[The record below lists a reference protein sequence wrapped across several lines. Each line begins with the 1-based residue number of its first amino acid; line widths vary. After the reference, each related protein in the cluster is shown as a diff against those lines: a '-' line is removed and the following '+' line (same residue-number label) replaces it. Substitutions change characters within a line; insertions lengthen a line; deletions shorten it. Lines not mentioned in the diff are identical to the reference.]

1 MVKIILLRVIR
12 AITLIVGM
20 SVLVFALLHL
30 SPLDPIT
37 AYVSADPTISP
48 EQIEKLKV
56 SWGLDKSPVEQYFV
70 WAGAMLRGDFG
81 TSRLVRSPVIN
92 IIKSRFA
99 TSAAIMGASWVLS
112 GVLGYALGALA
123 AFKRGKR
130 VDRAIRWYSYTLMA
144 TPAFWLAIIL
154 LLVFAVWL
162 KWLPVGLAAPIGVL
176 NAYVSFADRFRHFI
190 LPAATLSIV
199 GVSVVAMHTREKM
212 IDILNSEYALF
223 ARARG
228 ESAWQIF
235 KNHGLRNSVLP
246 AIALHFSYFSEL
258 FGGAVLAEQV
268 FTYPGLGST
277 LTAAGLGGDLPL
289 FGGIVI
295 ISSVFVF
302 IGNLIADILCA
313 VVDPRVRAV

>member
-1 MVKIILLRVIR
+1 MAKIIMLRVIR
-12 AITLIVGM
+12 AITLIFGM
-20 SVLVFALLHL
+20 TVLVFALLHL
-30 SPLDPIT
+30 SPFDPIT
-37 AYVSADPTISP
+37 AYVSTDPGFSP
-48 EQIEKLKV
+48 EQVEKLKV
-56 SWGLDKSPVEQYFV
+56 SWGLDKGPVEQYFA

-81 TSRLVRSPVIN
+81 TSRLYRSQVIN
-92 IIKSRFA
+92 TIKYRFA
-99 TSAAIMGASWVLS
+99 TSVALMGVSWVLS
-112 GVLGYALGALA
+112 GLLGYALGALA

-144 TPAFWLAIIL
+144 TPTFWLAIIL

-162 KWLPVGLAAPIGVL
+162 RWLPVGLAAPAGML
-176 NAYVSFADRFRHFI
+176 NADVSFADRLRHFI

-212 IDILNSEYALF
+212 IDILNSEYVTF

-246 AIALHFSYFSEL
+246 AIALQFSYFSEL

-268 FTYPGLGST
+268 FTYPGLGSA

-302 IGNLIADILCA
+302 TGNLIADILCA